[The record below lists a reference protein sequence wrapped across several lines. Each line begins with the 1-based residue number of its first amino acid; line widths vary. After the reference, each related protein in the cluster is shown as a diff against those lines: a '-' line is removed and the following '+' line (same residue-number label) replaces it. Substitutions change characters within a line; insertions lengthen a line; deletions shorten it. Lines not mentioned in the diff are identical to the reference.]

1 MAAGP
6 PSLCLIVSNVIK
18 LVHKEAHPRGRRAQK
33 KQKKLSEGKMDSKTR
48 RRILRL
54 KQKREKDLSCRGVAG
69 GNAVPCDF
77 GPWRSPSGADREQF
91 SPEERER
98 IGDWLSEES
107 TAGKNGVREIDAA
120 FILGCALSG
129 ICGPDGGLGE
139 VEDEKTGKDLLED
152 EVRLLRM
159 EMDEANGV
167 FQAAEGSL
175 DPPAHGVEALQGGR
189 REALRIQV
197 GNEKLGTAVFCF
209 NTDDPERKDSKTSAF
224 RL

>member
-1 MAAGP
+1 M
-6 PSLCLIVSNVIK
+6 K
-18 LVHKEAHPRGRRAQK
+18 RA
-33 KQKKLSEGKMDSKTR
+33 LACG
-48 RRILRL
+48 
-54 KQKREKDLSCRGVAG
+54 GVAG
-69 GNAVPCDF
+69 GNAVTRDF
-77 GPWRSPSGADREQF
+77 GPWRSPSGADWEQF

-98 IGDWLSEES
+98 IGDRLSEES

-120 FILGCALSG
+120 LILGCALSG
-129 ICGPDGGLGE
+129 IYGPDGRLGE
-139 VEDEKTGKDLLED
+139 VEDEKAGENLLED

-159 EMDEANGV
+159 KMDEANGV

>member
-1 MAAGP
+1 METN
-6 PSLCLIVSNVIK
+6 LKLSNVIK

-33 KQKKLSEGKMDSKTR
+33 KQEELSEGKMDSKTR

-69 GNAVPCDF
+69 GNAVSRDF
-77 GPWRSPSGADREQF
+77 GSWRSPSGSDREQF

-98 IGDWLSEES
+98 IGDWLPEES
-107 TAGKNGVREIDAA
+107 TAGKNGVREINAV

-152 EVRLLRM
+152 EIRLLCM

-175 DPPAHGVEALQGGR
+175 NPPTHGVEAL
-189 REALRIQV
+189 
-197 GNEKLGTAVFCF
+197 
-209 NTDDPERKDSKTSAF
+209 
-224 RL
+224 